1 MLNQIPEAIKKSSRL
16 LTMRHPNSVDAKLFR
31 KVLTRNHQE
40 QLGGAM
46 MLGAEDETDYDVIE
60 LGDAKMLFLG
70 RIAGSQW
77 AANGLDYVND
87 EDIAACIEPLDETA
101 FKPQKNDRVFWI
113 EAAFVKA
120 FQIEQVISPLQMPS
134 SHLAVYHLIPI
145 EQPYDFTESTV

>member
-16 LTMRHPNSVDAKLFR
+16 LTMRHPNSVDAKR
-31 KVLTRNHQE
+31 
-40 QLGGAM
+40 
-46 MLGAEDETDYDVIE
+46 
-60 LGDAKMLFLG
+60 
-70 RIAGSQW
+70 
-77 AANGLDYVND
+77 LDYVND

-134 SHLAVYHLIPI
+134 SRLAVYHLISI